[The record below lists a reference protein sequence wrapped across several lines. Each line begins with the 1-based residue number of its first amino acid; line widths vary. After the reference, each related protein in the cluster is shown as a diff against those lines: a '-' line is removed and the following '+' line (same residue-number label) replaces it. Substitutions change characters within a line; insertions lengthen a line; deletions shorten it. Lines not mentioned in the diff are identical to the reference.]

1 MANEYKNIPVD
12 METKE
17 MLEALC
23 AAYGRKQGAQVKQL
37 VKVEFE
43 KLQNMQPMGAKAL
56 PKDRV
61 KRAKGKVPTVEKILA

>member
-1 MANEYKNIPVD
+1 

-43 KLQNMQPMGAKAL
+43 KLQKVQSMVEEVL
-56 PKDRV
+56 PKGGL
-61 KRAKGKVPTVEKILA
+61 KRAKGKVPTLDKTLTQ